1 MNNLIWYETEL
12 RKLIRRE
19 GWDVKVGRLIYNG
32 VPHLYVGLVDD
43 DNNYVPVDKVPVT
56 NSISC
61 ELKTKIMLI
70 AG

>member
-19 GWDVKVGRLIYNG
+19 GWDVKCGNLVYNG
-32 VPHLYVGLVDD
+32 KPHIYVGLMGP
-43 DNNYVPVDKVPVT
+43 DNRYIPVDKVPIT